1 MLSRSEVEQLIYH
14 KDGTHVDVFGSVCQ
28 KSKSLCFDTHPTDF
42 DLDQWEASRSIKTYF
57 DGLRV
62 CKDDMIRYITKRRP
76 ASTTPSGGATQP
88 AHPSALVY
96 DFEGFAKRQWWLRA
110 YTKDEGQ
117 RLASTTPSGG
127 ATQPAHPSS
136 MDLRHEDWV
145 RGDALCGRGR
155 PPVCHMQM
163 AIDELSTS
171 CKHVNELEVLRAEI
185 SDLNVTQRLQ
195 EACEGRLIDI
205 QLTDCILCP
214 AVETFLI
221 SCSASLL
228 HLGLRGCTGLPGAA
242 YAQILLQCRRL
253 RTYLLDGGEENGIS
267 ANVLAPLL
275 VSEHPTLE
283 TLIMSDCPA
292 ITDRTLECIQ
302 FGLKGTLKYLNL
314 SGAYMVTEDGVL
326 SLCSEL
332 SQLTELLLD
341 EENLLSEGCLDK
353 LTELFQMPERPS
365 YQYPGVIY
373 FFMPV

>member
-1 MLSRSEVEQLIYH
+1 
-14 KDGTHVDVFGSVCQ
+14 
-28 KSKSLCFDTHPTDF
+28 
-42 DLDQWEASRSIKTYF
+42 
-57 DGLRV
+57 
-62 CKDDMIRYITKRRP
+62 
-76 ASTTPSGGATQP
+76 
-88 AHPSALVY
+88 
-96 DFEGFAKRQWWLRA
+96 
-110 YTKDEGQ
+110 
-117 RLASTTPSGG
+117 
-127 ATQPAHPSS
+127 
-136 MDLRHEDWV
+136 
-145 RGDALCGRGR
+145 
-155 PPVCHMQM
+155 
-163 AIDELSTS
+163 
-171 CKHVNELEVLRAEI
+171 
-185 SDLNVTQRLQ
+185 
-195 EACEGRLIDI
+195 
-205 QLTDCILCP
+205 
-214 AVETFLI
+214 
-221 SCSASLL
+221 
-228 HLGLRGCTGLPGAA
+228 
-242 YAQILLQCRRL
+242 
-253 RTYLLDGGEENGIS
+253 LDGGEENGIS